1 MPDERTGEAMSFFE
15 FRGYCRSISVSF
27 LARAAIAS
35 CFWPTNVYATEGG
48 GNNYPVG
55 VNTLLSGVQPAP
67 GNHIYVYL
75 EEYEATMLEGNNGNP
90 SGSVSDFS
98 LHAQAAAFR
107 LSHVW
112 QDVTF
117 LGATLET
124 RSNIPFVDLDLHF
137 DAHTP
142 KGTVYK
148 SGTATGLSDLTVGPL
163 FLGWHLGNLHQELG
177 LEFFLPTGS
186 YDASRLVNP
195 GRHYYSMQPNYAI
208 TWIPVPSVEF
218 SARALYSV
226 NSVNHVTD
234 YHSGNEFIVDYN
246 AGFRFTPMWQVGA
259 SGYFY
264 RQLTDDTQY
273 GQSVDGNGNR
283 GQVFAVGP
291 AIAYGTHKFSVALKY
306 QREMMVRNRPEGNRI
321 WLQMY
326 MPFQ

>member
-1 MPDERTGEAMSFFE
+1 MSFFE
-15 FRGYCRSISVSF
+15 FRGYCRSVGIPLRVG
-27 LARAAIAS
+27 AAIAS
-35 CFWPTNVYATEGG
+35 CCWITTLHATEGDG
-48 GNNYPVG
+48 SNYPIG
-55 VNTLLSGVQPAP
+55 VNTLLSGVQPPP

-75 EEYEATMLEGNNGNP
+75 QEYEATTLVGNSGNP
-90 SGSVSDFS
+90 SGSVSEFS

-112 QDVTF
+112 RDVTF
-117 LGATLET
+117 LGATLESRT
-124 RSNIPFVDLDLHF
+124 NIPFVNLDLHF

-148 SGTATGLSDLTVGPL
+148 SGSATGLSDLTVGPL
-163 FLGWHLGNLHQELG
+163 FLGWHWGNLHQVVG

-195 GRHYYSMQPNYAI
+195 GRHYYSMQPNYAV
-208 TWIPVPSVEF
+208 TWMPVPNVEF

-246 AGFRFTPMWQVGA
+246 AGFRVTPMWQIGA

-264 RQLTDDTQY
+264 RQVTDDTQH
-273 GQSVDGNGNR
+273 GQSVNGNGNR

-291 AIAYGTHKFSVALKY
+291 SIAYGTRKFSVALKY
-306 QREMMVRNRPEGNRI
+306 QRETMVRNRPEGNRV

-326 MPFQ
+326 MPFE

>member
-1 MPDERTGEAMSFFE
+1 MPFYKYC
-15 FRGYCRSISVSF
+15 GYCRSVGVTL
-27 LARAAIAS
+27 LACAALASGCCITIAH
-35 CFWPTNVYATEGG
+35 ATEGG

-55 VNTLLSGVQPAP
+55 VNTLLSGVQPPP
-67 GNHIYVYL
+67 GSHIYVYL
-75 EEYEATMLEGNNGNP
+75 QEYEATTLEGNNGSP
-90 SGSVSDFS
+90 SGSVSEFS

-112 QDVTF
+112 RDITF
-117 LGATLET
+117 LGATLESRT
-124 RSNIPFVDLDLHF
+124 NIPFVNLDLHF

-163 FLGWHLGNLHQELG
+163 FLGWHLGNLHQIVG

-186 YDASRLVNP
+186 YDTSRLVNL
-195 GRHYYSMQPNYAI
+195 GRHYYSMQPNYAV
-208 TWIPVPSVEF
+208 TWMPVPNVEF
-218 SARALYSV
+218 SARALYSI
-226 NSVNHVTD
+226 NSVNHATD

-246 AGFRFTPMWQVGA
+246 AGFRFTPMWQIGV

-264 RQLTDDTQY
+264 RQVTDDTQH
-273 GQSVDGNGNR
+273 GQSVNGNGNR
-283 GQVFAVGP
+283 GQALAVGP
-291 AIAYGTHKFSVALKY
+291 SVAYGTRKFSVALKY
-306 QREMMVRNRPEGNRI
+306 QREMMVRNRSEGNRI

>member
-1 MPDERTGEAMSFFE
+1 MPDERAGEAMSFFE
-15 FRGYCRSISVSF
+15 FRGYCRSVGIPLLVGT
-27 LARAAIAS
+27 AIAS
-35 CFWPTNVYATEGG
+35 CCITTLYATEGG

-55 VNTLLSGVQPAP
+55 VNTLFSGIQPPP
-67 GNHIYVYL
+67 GNHVYIYL
-75 EEYEATMLEGNNGNP
+75 QEYEATTLEGNSGNP

-112 QDVTF
+112 RDVTF
-117 LGATLET
+117 LGATLESRT
-124 RSNIPFVDLDLHF
+124 NIPFVSLDLHF

-142 KGTVYK
+142 KGPVYK
-148 SGTATGLSDLTVGPL
+148 SGNVTGLSDLTVGPL
-163 FLGWHLGNLHQELG
+163 FLGWHLGNLHQVVG

-186 YDASRLVNP
+186 YDTNRLVNP
-195 GRHYYSMQPNYAI
+195 GRHYYSMQPNYAV
-208 TWIPVPSVEF
+208 TWMPMPNVEF

-246 AGFRFTPMWQVGA
+246 AGFRLTPMWQIGA

-264 RQLTDDTQY
+264 KQVTDDTQH
-273 GQSVDGNGNR
+273 GQSVNGNGNR
-283 GQVFAVGP
+283 GQAFAVGP
-291 AIAYGTHKFSVALKY
+291 AIAYGTRKFSVALKY

>member
-1 MPDERTGEAMSFFE
+1 MPFFE
-15 FRGYCRSISVSF
+15 FGGCCRSIGVTL
-27 LARAAIAS
+27 LASATLAS
-35 CFWPTNVYATEGG
+35 IWTTTTHATEGG
-48 GNNYPVG
+48 GSNYPVG
-55 VNTLLSGVQPAP
+55 VNTLLSGVQPPP
-67 GNHIYVYL
+67 GTHIYVYL
-75 EEYEATMLEGNNGNP
+75 QEYEATTLEGNNGSPNA
-90 SGSVSDFS
+90 SVSEFS

-112 QDVTF
+112 RDVTF
-117 LGATLET
+117 LGATLESRT
-124 RSNIPFVDLDLHF
+124 NIPFVNLDLHF

-163 FLGWHLGNLHQELG
+163 FLGWHLGNLHQILG

-186 YDASRLVNP
+186 YDTSRIVNP
-195 GRHYYSMQPNYAI
+195 GRHYYSMQPNYAV
-208 TWIPVPSVEF
+208 TWMPVPNVEF
-218 SARALYSV
+218 SARALYSI

-246 AGFRFTPMWQVGA
+246 AGFRFTPMWQIGV

-264 RQLTDDTQY
+264 RQVTDDTQH
-273 GQSVDGNGNR
+273 GQSVNGNGNR
-283 GQVFAVGP
+283 GEVLAVGP
-291 AIAYGTHKFSVALKY
+291 SVAYGTRKFSVALKY
-306 QREMMVRNRPEGNRI
+306 QREMMARNRPEGNRI